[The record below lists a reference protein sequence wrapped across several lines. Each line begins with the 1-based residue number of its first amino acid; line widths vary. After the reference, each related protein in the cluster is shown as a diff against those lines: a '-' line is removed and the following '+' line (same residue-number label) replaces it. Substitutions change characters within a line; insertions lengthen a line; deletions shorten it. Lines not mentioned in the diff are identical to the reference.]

1 MNTKE
6 IIRITEIDDNLCV
19 NKLVVL
25 EKGEM
30 LSRRENLIKQGIR
43 QRWIKMSVSE
53 ATELYQALQETKQKL
68 ELLTVEDLRILNAD
82 DRDELYE
89 IIVFMDDRFASY

>member
-1 MNTKE
+1 
-6 IIRITEIDDNLCV
+6 
-19 NKLVVL
+19 
-25 EKGEM
+25 
-30 LSRRENLIKQGIR
+30 
-43 QRWIKMSVSE
+43 MSVSE